1 MAELIIFIQ
10 KANFMKLRNIVFVLL
25 LAGAGYAVYKMMQKT
40 KKTKIIQDR
49 GFEFEVEEDE
59 DVITD

>member
-40 KKTKIIQDR
+40 KKTKIIKDR

>member
-1 MAELIIFIQ
+1 MAGLIIFIQ

-40 KKTKIIQDR
+40 KKTKIIKDR

-59 DVITD
+59 DGVTE

>member
-1 MAELIIFIQ
+1 
-10 KANFMKLRNIVFVLL
+10 MKLRNIVFVLL

-40 KKTKIIQDR
+40 KKTRIVKDR

-59 DVITD
+59 NEITD

>member
-1 MAELIIFIQ
+1 LAGLIIFIQ
-10 KANFMKLRNIVFVLL
+10 KVNFMKLRNIVFVLL

-40 KKTKIIQDR
+40 KKTKIIKDR

-59 DVITD
+59 DGVTE

>member
-40 KKTKIIQDR
+40 KKTKIIKDR

-59 DVITD
+59 DGVTE

>member
-1 MAELIIFIQ
+1 
-10 KANFMKLRNIVFVLL
+10 MKLRNIVFVLL